1 MALPD
6 LQEWVVTHM
15 LAHTQPANPQPTST
29 QPTSKDGASV
39 QTTLRDSPETPLMAI
54 TLPTAEIWRGLSE
67 PQHGGSDQLALAL
80 RPESPLGFMVAPM
93 TEPRPVAP
101 SGDHRWPLG
110 LTPLCEDHAYEQ
122 TDGPVPLILMAS
134 SLKERVVVTTTTT
147 REHSDHVCSLHTE
160 RMGSPLLSAPV
171 IEGVCMGP
179 GGVGNQT
186 WCCAH
191 GTTDPLSVPEICE
204 YLYHSLGV
212 SITKPVQL
220 GSAYERFGLWDPLR
234 VQQYVNCGA
243 VKAVPFSV
251 QGMVDSLRAVADSLR
266 AATSLTRAAT
276 PRLRHTVAPV
286 N

>member
-1 MALPD
+1 MANAAPTMSGEVPMALPD
-6 LQEWVVTHM
+6 LQEWVGTHM

-110 LTPLCEDHAYEQ
+110 LTPREDHAYEQ
-122 TDGPVPLILMAS
+122 TDGPVPLILMATCQ
-134 SLKERVVVTTTTT
+134 KERVVTT
-147 REHSDHVCSLHTE
+147 
-160 RMGSPLLSAPV
+160 
-171 IEGVCMGP
+171 IK
-179 GGVGNQT
+179 
-186 WCCAH
+186 AH
-191 GTTDPLSVPEICE
+191 GTTDPLSVPEIRE
-204 YLYHSLGV
+204 YLYHILGV

-243 VKAVPFSV
+243 VKAVPISV